1 MSLTYGY
8 DLKANN
14 DEMMVPPV
22 QMTKLTATLALPGA
36 VLVNHL
42 PFCPVAHFTAMQAT
56 HNNHFIVRHIPSWV
70 PWFNYESLARIG
82 RELSLRTMNEPI
94 NFVKSAM
101 VVLISF
107 LAYN

>member
-22 QMTKLTATLALPGA
+22 QMTKIAATVALPGA

-42 PFCPVAHFTAMQAT
+42 PFCPVAHFTTAMQAT
-56 HNNHFIVRHIPSWV
+56 HNNH
-70 PWFNYESLARIG
+70 L
-82 RELSLRTMNEPI
+82 
-94 NFVKSAM
+94 
-101 VVLISF
+101 
-107 LAYN
+107 